1 MRILFIGGTRRG
13 FLTLEA
19 LVNSGAEVAG
29 IISLRQDDHEPERYE
44 QPIQELA
51 ERLSIPHYS
60 TKWMK
65 DRDYASILANE
76 IRPDAAFVVGC
87 RILIPPQ
94 IYEIP
99 RLGTLALHDS
109 LLPEYRGFAP
119 LNWTILNGEQQTGVT
134 LFYLS
139 EAMDGGD
146 IVAQKAVPIGP
157 ADSAPVV
164 YERICQA
171 TIDLVLEACPK
182 LAAGT
187 APRIRQDYNV
197 GSFTC
202 SRSPADGEIDWTKST
217 REIFNQ
223 IRALTWPYPGAF
235 TFYEGRKLMVWQAAP
250 LDPAPCFV
258 GRVPGR
264 VVAVSK
270 TDGEIQV
277 ITGDGVL
284 RVIEVEVPGQEKTPA
299 ANIVRSV
306 RAALGVRTSD
316 LLARIQALEEIV
328 AAQKTS

>member
-19 LVNSGAEVAG
+19 LVNSGAEMAG
-29 IISLRQDDHEPERYE
+29 IISLRQDEHEPERFE
-44 QPIQELA
+44 QPIQALA
-51 ERLSIPHYS
+51 ERHGIPHYS

-65 DRDYASILANE
+65 DRDYAAILANE
-76 IRPDAAFVVGC
+76 MRPDAAFVVGC

-94 IYEIP
+94 IYEVP
-99 RLGTLALHDS
+99 PLGTLALHDS

-119 LNWTILNGEQQTGVT
+119 LNWAILNGEPQTGVT

-157 ADSAPVV
+157 SDSAPVV
-164 YERICQA
+164 YERVCQA
-171 TIDLVLEACPK
+171 TIDLVLEACPL

-187 APRIRQDYNV
+187 APRIRQDYSV

-202 SRSPADGEIDWTKST
+202 SRSPADGEINWTKST

-235 TFYEGRKLMVWQAAP
+235 TFYEGKKLMIWQAVP
-250 LDPAPCFV
+250 VDPAPRYV
-258 GRVPGR
+258 GRIPGR

-270 TDGEIQV
+270 TSGEIQV